1 MHLLLHPLLLF
12 ACFVLN
18 KCFGIFQILCASR
31 FSLFF
36 FNLVLKLK
44 TLRSSRNFSHEND
57 GYKELCWKFIWWYFL
72 QTITCHHF
80 NLDAIW
86 CIETIQFHTDS
97 FRRILS
103 FHFLKLIII
112 YFIKCR
118 LICNVQIIFC
128 HSKRYYQTMRR
139 FSKFY
144 CFFFLWVEINFLL
157 QNKWALFE
165 RSSIGI
171 EKNLLKRKEVEN
183 MFFCYIKCIK
193 LKVSQISSATILLR
207 QRLNTCDIRSIL
219 HKLKL

>member
-1 MHLLLHPLLLF
+1 MF
-12 ACFVLN
+12 RN
-18 KCFGIFQILCASR
+18 
-31 FSLFF
+31 FSNFMRISFFPFF

-86 CIETIQFHTDS
+86 CIETIQFHIDS

-103 FHFLKLIII
+103 SHFLKLIII

-144 CFFFLWVEINFLL
+144 CFFFWWVEINFLL

-171 EKNLLKRKEVEN
+171 EKKSIKAKGGRKYAFLLHQMHQIKSITNKFSYDTIAAKVEHLWHTIDIAQ
-183 MFFCYIKCIK
+183 IKIISISWCFK
-193 LKVSQISSATILLR
+193 L
-207 QRLNTCDIRSIL
+207 
-219 HKLKL
+219 